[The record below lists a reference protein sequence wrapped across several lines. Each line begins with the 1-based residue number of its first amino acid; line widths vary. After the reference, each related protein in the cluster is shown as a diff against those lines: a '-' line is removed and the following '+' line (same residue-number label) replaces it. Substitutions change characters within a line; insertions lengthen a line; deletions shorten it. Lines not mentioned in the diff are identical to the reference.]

1 MLNNLKASTSY
12 LDSLQVLIKD
22 YKQTQKQMQTQ
33 PQITIL
39 TSQVLLSAWE
49 HIARYESSSPS
60 AQKVWPL
67 HFIWSLS
74 LLVILVTSSVL
85 VSQMS
90 TWSMCSV
97 ARDLQNP
104 SVTNIHLVSVLS
116 SVLFTRCLS
125 WWSRWVAL
133 AGELSVT
140 FGFEPKEILI
150 TFYVAPF

>member
-12 LDSLQVLIKD
+12 LDSLQVLIKSQD
-22 YKQTQKQMQTQ
+22 YKQTQTQTQMQMQ

-67 HFIWSLS
+67 HLIFCSLS
-74 LLVILVTSSVL
+74 LVTSSVL
-85 VSQMS
+85 VSL
-90 TWSMCSV
+90 TY
-97 ARDLQNP
+97 
-104 SVTNIHLVSVLS
+104 IHLVSVLS

-140 FGFEPKEILI
+140 FKPKEIQIFKLLHSKSNI
-150 TFYVAPF
+150 L